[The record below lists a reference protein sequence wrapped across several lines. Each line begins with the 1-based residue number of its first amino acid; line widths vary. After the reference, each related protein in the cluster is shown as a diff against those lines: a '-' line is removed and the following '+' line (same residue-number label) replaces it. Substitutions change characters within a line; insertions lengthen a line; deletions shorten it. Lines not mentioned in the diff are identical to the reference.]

1 LGEFEESAALAKTR
15 TLVLDTS
22 AIVALL
28 CGWHV
33 RHADVRAR
41 IEERISSGFS
51 LAIPAHALVETY
63 AVLTRLPPPYRIS
76 ASDARQLLESNFR
89 RVPILT
95 LTAREHW
102 LLVEEAQLGGVAG
115 GRMYDALI
123 ARCAK
128 KAVAPT
134 LLTLNVRHFASFED
148 EDLALTAV

>member
-1 LGEFEESAALAKTR
+1 LPR
-15 TLVLDTS
+15 TKSLVLDTS

-33 RHADVRAR
+33 RHADVLAE
-41 IEERISSGFS
+41 IEKR
-51 LAIPAHALVETY
+51 V
-63 AVLTRLPPPYRIS
+63 AV
-76 ASDARQLLESNFR
+76 
-89 RVPILT
+89 LT

-128 KAVAPT
+128 KAAAPT

-148 EDLALTAV
+148 EELALATV

>member
-1 LGEFEESAALAKTR
+1 MPR
-15 TLVLDTS
+15 TKSLVLDTS

-33 RHADVRAR
+33 RHADVRAE
-41 IEERISSGFS
+41 IEKRLSSGFS

-63 AVLTRLPPPYRIS
+63 SVLTRLPPPYRIS
-76 ASDARQLLESNFR
+76 ANDARQLLESNFR
-89 RVPILT
+89 RVAVLT

-102 LLVEEAQLGGVAG
+102 LLIEEAQLGGVAG
-115 GRMYDALI
+115 GRMYDTLI

-128 KAVAPT
+128 KAVSPT

-148 EDLALTAV
+148 EELALAPV